1 MHGIHDPSLS
11 GLALPP
17 TLGLSPPTIESILL
31 GSAGPPRFAERLAT
45 IERLTVSL
53 EARAAQRLAE
63 LRRTYGAGSPL
74 AAARLRREIES
85 WDLDEVNTLIAAHN
99 RYYPIERRLPMDP
112 LTGDYVAVG
121 GRSYRREPL
130 EAQRLA
136 ALAAAQE
143 TPAVSTASRLDRRSA
158 PRAAAAPATP
168 ASAHPKA

>member
-31 GSAGPPRFAERLAT
+31 GSAGSPRFAERLAT

-85 WDLDEVNTLIAAHN
+85 WDLDEVNTLIAAPKPH
-99 RYYPIERRLPMDP
+99 YPIQRR
-112 LTGDYVAVG
+112 A
-121 GRSYRREPL
+121 PL
-130 EAQRLA
+130 EPPTRGSLA
-136 ALAAAQE
+136 PGGGPL
-143 TPAVSTASRLDRRSA
+143 
-158 PRAAAAPATP
+158 PRGGA
-168 ASAHPKA
+168 